1 MEVLVQTLRLLKFE
15 NTYSKVIFVFFIFT
29 SSDKIPVEVGV
40 IHSSSLGFTVAS
52 TVGSIVGSAVGSA
65 FGLAVGSIGSEVT
78 VTQM

>member
-1 MEVLVQTLRLLKFE
+1 MKLNIQKSLLFFLYLLKAIKYFR
-15 NTYSKVIFVFFIFT
+15 I
-29 SSDKIPVEVGV
+29 GV

-65 FGLAVGSIGSEVT
+65 FGLANKSIGSEVT

>member
-1 MEVLVQTLRLLKFE
+1 MCKSHFCF
-15 NTYSKVIFVFFIFT
+15 IIFT
-29 SSDKIPVEVGV
+29 SSDKILVKVGV
-40 IHSSSLGFTVAS
+40 SHSSSLEVTVRP